1 MDIADEVKDYAA
13 ISMLQW
19 FVNEQIEEESSFRDI
34 LDRLKLTGGDIN
46 YMMVLDGEL
55 GQRVRTPPQ
64 SENTKE
70 KTA

>member
-1 MDIADEVKDYAA
+1 
-13 ISMLQW
+13 MLQW
-19 FVNEQIEEESSFRDI
+19 FVNEQIEEESSFRNI